1 LVKRSSHRIGL
12 ADELMLRI
20 FRGDYPAGS
29 DLPAER
35 QLAVD
40 LGVDRTTLRM
50 TLKQLQRMGLL
61 VPRHGSGIRVVD
73 WRDGGVDVLA
83 AMFTLP
89 GLPLEGSF
97 IVEALDFWIETLST
111 MVAKAA
117 VRMSLDE
124 MRAIE
129 RLLDRAIEKSPD
141 EVVESVMAVQDLI
154 ANLSGSVF
162 FRMLSNSTRSVR
174 ARICRLLVETDDAN
188 AGIVELRRLL
198 RAAAVNRPAEDA
210 ARRIVLEALRAFT
223 APIRERLLFGGAAT
237 ARAAPDSRPPRRGSS
252 RGAPRRRWRRRAR
265 RDA

>member
-1 LVKRSSHRIGL
+1 
-12 ADELMLRI
+12 MLRI
-20 FRGDYPAGS
+20 FRGEYPAGS

-89 GLPLEGSF
+89 DLPLEGSF

-129 RLLDRAIEKSPD
+129 RLLDRALEAEDPD
-141 EVVESVMAVQDLI
+141 LVVESVMAVQDLI
-154 ANLSGSVF
+154 ATISGSVF

-174 ARICRLLVETDDAN
+174 ARICRLLADTPEATDGIAN
-188 AGIVELRRLL
+188 LRHLL
-198 RAAAVNRPAEDA
+198 RAAALNRPGEDD
-210 ARRIVLEALRAFT
+210 ARRAVLGALRAFT
-223 APIRERLLFGGAAT
+223 AKVREQLLFGAT
-237 ARAAPDSRPPRRGSS
+237 APAARDSRPPSRGSS
-252 RGAPRRRWRRRAR
+252 RAAPRLRSRLRVRRAAR
-265 RDA
+265 SRG